1 MFVVT
6 NRNLRGDARFNTNGF
21 RHTYNPLF
29 GCFKEQP
36 MVAVR
41 VTHILLLTGVF
52 KGHECRSN
60 RSIFGAW
67 GTFKFFLKKIF
78 DVVIRSNMAAIFF
91 FCATW
96 GPVWWRSRNGSV
108 TLTYCHMSRWCLI
121 VFYFWHHKQWG
132 CFDHFLLCYQWFWH
146 WANWHLKWDCEQGI
160 YVGWK

>member
-1 MFVVT
+1 MKRVFST
-6 NRNLRGDARFNTNGF
+6 SPLKIFSLD
-21 RHTYNPLF
+21 YLNPRWLFPFF
-29 GCFKEQP
+29 GCFKR
-36 MVAVR
+36 AAYSIVR

-52 KGHECRSN
+52 QGHDCRSN
-60 RSIFGAW
+60 GSILGAR

-91 FCATW
+91 FCMTW

-108 TLTYCHMSRWCLI
+108 TLTYCHMSRWCPI

-146 WANWHLKWDCEQGI
+146 WGNWPLKWDCEQGI
-160 YVGWK
+160 DVGWK